1 MTLAEYLKL
10 LKIDQIEDD
19 EEFRN
24 TEYDAIRFYFN
35 NYKPSSDDISVI
47 NQRGYDENIFINKPI
62 DEPIQENKHFTDEE
76 MRILLNAIMYL
87 IESTSNVLEM
97 VYDDNSIEALRSALG
112 KYRKLNNKICS
123 YLNGSS

>member
-19 EEFRN
+19 EEFCN
-24 TEYDAIRFYFN
+24 TEYDAIRFYLN

-62 DEPIQENKHFTDEE
+62 DEPIQENKPFTDEE
-76 MRILLNAIMYL
+76 MHILLNAIMCL

-123 YLNGSS
+123 YLE

>member
-19 EEFRN
+19 EEFCN

-35 NYKPSSDDISVI
+35 NYKPSSDD
-47 NQRGYDENIFINKPI
+47 DENIFIN
-62 DEPIQENKHFTDEE
+62 EPMHENEPFTDEE
-76 MRILLNAIMYL
+76 MRILLNAIMCL

-123 YLNGSS
+123 YLKGSSQDGK

>member
-19 EEFRN
+19 EEFCN

-47 NQRGYDENIFINKPI
+47 NQRGYDENIFIN
-62 DEPIQENKHFTDEE
+62 EPMHENEPFTDEE

-123 YLNGSS
+123 YLNGSNQDGK

>member
-10 LKIDQIEDD
+10 LKVDQIEDD
-19 EEFRN
+19 EEFCN

-35 NYKPSSDDISVI
+35 NYKPSIDDISEI

-76 MRILLNAIMYL
+76 MRILLNAIMCL

-97 VYDDNSIEALRSALG
+97 VYDDNSIETLRSALG

>member
-1 MTLAEYLKL
+1 MTLAEYLEL

-19 EEFRN
+19 EEFCN
-24 TEYDAIRFYFN
+24 KEYDAIRFYCN
-35 NYKPSSDDISVI
+35 ICKPSSDDISVI

-62 DEPIQENKHFTDEE
+62 DEPIQENKPFTDEE
-76 MRILLNAIMYL
+76 MHILLNAIMCL

-123 YLNGSS
+123 YLEWE

>member
-10 LKIDQIEDD
+10 LKVDQIEDD
-19 EEFRN
+19 EEFCN

-35 NYKPSSDDISVI
+35 NYKPSIDDISEI

-76 MRILLNAIMYL
+76 MRILLNAIMCL

>member
-19 EEFRN
+19 EEFCN

>member
-19 EEFRN
+19 EEFCN

-35 NYKPSSDDISVI
+35 NYKPSIDDISEI

-76 MRILLNAIMYL
+76 MRILLNAIMCL